1 MYSPAK
7 MFGLFVKNNNKN
19 KNILTIQNHNNYS
32 RSGLMFILI
41 ESSSCL
47 HIFLYQRNTI
57 PAF

>member
-32 RSGLMFILI
+32 RSGRR
-41 ESSSCL
+41 
-47 HIFLYQRNTI
+47 YVYTY
-57 PAF
+57 